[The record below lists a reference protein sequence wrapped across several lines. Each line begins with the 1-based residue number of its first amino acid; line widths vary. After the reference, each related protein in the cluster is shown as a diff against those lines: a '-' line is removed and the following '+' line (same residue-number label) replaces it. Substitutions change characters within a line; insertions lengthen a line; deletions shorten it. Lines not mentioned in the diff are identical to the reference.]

1 MRNHIFLVFT
11 IILPL
16 CGVVQSQNRPADDKP
31 NFVLIVADDLGF
43 ADLSMHGSKQIKTP
57 NIDRLAEAGI
67 NFTNG
72 YVSSPVCS
80 PSRAGFL
87 TGRNQV
93 RFGHDNNL
101 AANQPGFD
109 PPYRR
114 MKGDVQLEVPGPGD
128 YREHHGHDQLRSP
141 PGLHRAQTGLQ
152 RRPPQTTHQ

>member
-1 MRNHIFLVFT
+1 MSRSVY
-11 IILPL
+11 ILL
-16 CGVVQSQNRPADDKP
+16 FFIVSQIATAQSSKRSAGDKP

-43 ADLSMHGSKQIKTP
+43 ADLSMNGSRQIKTP
-57 NIDRLAEAGI
+57 HIDRLAQNGV

-109 PPYRR
+109 PQFRGLPLSEKTIADR
-114 MKGDVQLEVPGPGD
+114 LND
-128 YREHHGHDQLRSP
+128 YGYINGLVLHGCI
-141 PGLHRAQTGLQ
+141 
-152 RRPPQTTHQ
+152 